1 MLLKTTLLGKSHER
15 FLNEDAL
22 PFLKKIES
30 FLKKFKLC
38 KVLWLQREHINS
50 ENILQIFLCDFIL
63 MFSLY
68 KVILNQA
75 G

>member
-1 MLLKTTLLGKSHER
+1 M
-15 FLNEDAL
+15 AA
-22 PFLKKIES
+22 KK
-30 FLKKFKLC
+30 
-38 KVLWLQREHINS
+38 HINS
-50 ENILQIFLCDFIL
+50 QNILQIFLCDFIL